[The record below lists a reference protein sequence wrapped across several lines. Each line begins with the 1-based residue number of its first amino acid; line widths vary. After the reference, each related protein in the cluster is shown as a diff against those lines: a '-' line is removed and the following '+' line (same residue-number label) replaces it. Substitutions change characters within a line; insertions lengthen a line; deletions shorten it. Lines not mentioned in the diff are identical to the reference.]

1 MYTAL
6 IEDHPEKRSRGK
18 AVFIFPLVL
27 LFILIGVASTR
38 HLLNV
43 NANSSL
49 ESMLANTPTST
60 SGTERTVGNS
70 QCDHINDENKASAC
84 NDYYKKT
91 VKCDICQ
98 DENAGAVDKSAI
110 NDAIRGCKAWYCLD
124 ICHDDENPNCKLV
137 MTLDMGSS
145 GVKPAIYAIQKSDNK
160 MVPEIHLAAT
170 NEKPKKGKEFDSICG
185 IWIDKKQ
192 YQGDKGSFCT
202 TDSVVDVAKYSR
214 KLKEKCFRNT
224 EAECADRDKWTCSHL
239 YEEKPL
245 AFDPVKPKDEYASSA
260 STKIYHQNWI
270 QHFKNQMTCFL
281 NKPLESN
288 SDTKPVKEWITAIY
302 GGVTAGLRNDPD
314 IITKFAALEEGTDAA
329 ESGGEVW
336 RHLKSESGKP
346 VHIRMLSGEEE
357 GYYEWLGHNW
367 GSLTKFTNKEANKM
381 KVQGNL
387 KNIFTMGGA
396 SAQIA
401 VVTSHPM
408 NTLDNTFYFHIGE
421 DKYWIYANSIMWG
434 GSTRLTNMVEKYA
447 KSLDPAFELRTYRMV
462 DDPAKPKQNPV
473 LVNQPLPKEGPA
485 ENKKPIMD
493 NFFKDNDNLLCG
505 DICQSPACGPDDR
518 RLYKG
523 ICVMGFHFPTPTQWL
538 THQFVGLDYT
548 PLTGSDGCLELKGSD
563 GINLEISDEG
573 KKCDDPTKYQD
584 AGELKKLK
592 RPKVWWNQKKPSV
605 TLPFYGRFFKKLIT
619 SAADASVPF
628 ATKPELSKGES
639 IGWEAIWATMWL
651 HGRFQGFADR
661 AAAETTA
668 AEFRRN
674 LGGLKGEYTLG
685 PLTIPAHFGTP
696 EDKQ

>member
-27 LFILIGVASTR
+27 LFILVGVASTR

-49 ESMLANTPTST
+49 ESMVANTPTTT
-60 SGTERTVGNS
+60 SGTN
-70 QCDHINDENKASAC
+70 ENKC
-84 NDYYKKT
+84 TD
-91 VKCDICQ
+91 
-98 DENAGAVDKSAI
+98 
-110 NDAIRGCKAWYCLD
+110 WYCLD
-124 ICHDDENPNCKLV
+124 ICHDHENSKCKLV

-145 GVKPAIYAIQKSDNK
+145 GVKPAIYAIQKADNK

-170 NEKPKKGKEFDSICG
+170 NEEPKKGKEFDSICG
-185 IWIDKKQ
+185 IWIDKNQ

-202 TDSVVDVAKYSR
+202 TESVVEVKIGSSDSR
-214 KLKEKCFRNT
+214 KLKEKCFRNA
-224 EAECADRDKWTCSHL
+224 EAECADGKWTCSHL
-239 YEEKPL
+239 YEENPL
-245 AFDPVKPKDEYASSA
+245 DFDPVKPKDETASSA
-260 STKIYHQNWI
+260 STTSYHQNWI

-302 GGVTAGLRNDPD
+302 GGLTAGLRNDPD
-314 IITKFAALEEGTDAA
+314 IITKFADLEEGTDAA
-329 ESGGEVW
+329 ESGGDVW

-367 GSLTKFTNKEANKM
+367 GSLLEFTNKEADKL
-381 KVQGNL
+381 KVQGKL

-447 KSLDPAFELRTYRMV
+447 KSLNPSFELRTYRKV
-462 DDPAKPKQNPV
+462 DDQAEPQQNPV
-473 LVNQPLPKEGPA
+473 SVNQPTDP
-485 ENKKPIMD
+485 KPIMD
-493 NFFKDNDNLLCG
+493 NFFKDNNELLCG
-505 DICQSPACGPDDR
+505 DICQSPACAPDDR

-548 PLTGSDGCLELKGSD
+548 PLTGKGGCLLKGSD

-573 KKCDDPTKYQD
+573 KGCDDPTKYQD
-584 AGELKKLK
+584 AVELKKK
-592 RPKVWWNQKKPSV
+592 GWKAKVWWNQKKPSV
-605 TLPFYGRFFKKLIT
+605 SLPFYGRFFKKLIT

-668 AEFRRN
+668 TEFRRN